1 MRLKARSVLALLAFL
16 AVVSQA
22 SAADRVFLPVSTA
35 TQEVEYDNGE
45 PVLLARTEKAFVAAS
60 YISRDKKSCLLKIE
74 LTNISETPFTVAE
87 HDITAASAQGSL
99 DVVTYAERLKA
110 QKREAMWENIALGVA
125 AAAEGYSAASAGYSQ
140 TDGTFRASGTGSS
153 IKGAYSEST
162 YDSTAAYQA
171 QTLAQIRSEQRVDRQ
186 AANEKFARQELK
198 DRAFRSNTL
207 SPGELVVGDVQVAL
221 PKKNRETPA
230 EFVVAIVIAGE
241 PVRLLFREQL

>member
-1 MRLKARSVLALLAFL
+1 MRMMAWSVLALLAFL
-16 AVVSQA
+16 VFVSSA

-45 PVLLARTEKAFVAAS
+45 PILLARTEKAFVAAS

-74 LTNISETPFTVAE
+74 LMNIGESSFTVGE
-87 HDITAASAQGSL
+87 HDITAASSQESL

-125 AAAEGYSAASAGYSQ
+125 AAADGYTAGSAGYSK
-140 TDGTFRASGTGSS
+140 TDGTFRASGTGLSL
-153 IKGAYSEST
+153 KGVYSEAT

-171 QTLAQIRSEQRVDRQ
+171 QTLAQIRSEQRVVRQ

-198 DRAFRSNTL
+198 DRAFRTNTL
-207 SPGELVVGDVQVAL
+207 SPGELVVGDVQLAL
-221 PKKNRETPA
+221 PKKNREIPA